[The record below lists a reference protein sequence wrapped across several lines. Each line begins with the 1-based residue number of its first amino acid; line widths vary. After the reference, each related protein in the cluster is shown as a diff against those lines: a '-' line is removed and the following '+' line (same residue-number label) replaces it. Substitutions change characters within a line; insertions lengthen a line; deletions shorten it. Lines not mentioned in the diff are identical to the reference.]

1 MQTEAELDVKE
12 LVDTLTYKQSE
23 IKAKTL
29 SYTLGH
35 VHWKA
40 LLYTLVQTLAEV
52 QVAKF
57 KDTRCDVKGLAIVD
71 VRVYM
76 LAGKKAAPL
85 VVMCRY
91 YLRY

>member
-1 MQTEAELDVKE
+1 MDVKE

-29 SYTLGH
+29 FYTLGH
-35 VHWKA
+35 VNCKA
-40 LLYTLVQTLAEV
+40 LWYTLVKTLAEV

-57 KDTRCDVKGLAIVD
+57 KDIRCDVKGLAIVD
-71 VRVYM
+71 VLVYM
-76 LAGKKAAPL
+76 LAVKKAATL
-85 VVMCRY
+85 AVICRY

>member
-1 MQTEAELDVKE
+1 MDVTE

-29 SYTLGH
+29 FYTLGH
-35 VHWKA
+35 VHCKA
-40 LLYTLVQTLAEV
+40 LLYTLVKTLAEV

-57 KDTRCDVKGLAIVD
+57 KATRCDLKGLAIVD
-71 VRVYM
+71 ALVYM
-76 LAGKKAAPL
+76 LAGKKAATL
-85 VVMCRY
+85 AVMCRY

>member
-1 MQTEAELDVKE
+1 MDVKE
-12 LVDTLTYKQSE
+12 LLDTLTYKQSE

-29 SYTLGH
+29 IYTLGH
-35 VHWKA
+35 VNCKA
-40 LLYTLVQTLAEV
+40 LLYTLVKTLAEV

-71 VRVYM
+71 VLVYM
-76 LAGKKAAPL
+76 LAGKKAATL
-85 VVMCRY
+85 AVMCRY